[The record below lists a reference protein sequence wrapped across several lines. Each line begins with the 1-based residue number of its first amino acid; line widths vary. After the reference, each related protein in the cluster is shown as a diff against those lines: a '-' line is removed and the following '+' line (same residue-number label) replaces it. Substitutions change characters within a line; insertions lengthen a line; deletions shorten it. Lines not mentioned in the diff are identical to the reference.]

1 MYDDVSITSDGRR
14 EMRVQLKSKTVVFP
28 VFAWNRTEVEKCKL
42 VNFIINNI

>member
-1 MYDDVSITSDGRR
+1 MDDDVSITSDRRR

-28 VFAWNRTEVEKCKL
+28 VFARDRTDEEKCEL